1 MLCMRVSSIKLI
13 SLFRF
18 LSCFFPSSLHIV
30 NLVMEGEC
38 RCEGVNKDFPA
49 GSVMRKFVKATFP
62 VAGRAYRLKKILW
75 ERYNNN
81 YHQRRAMFEAEE
93 CETKDP
99 VVVKFFLEADSFMR
113 EDESGKR
120 SMKVNATELSRN
132 ECKIWRILSDTGY
145 TPKYYGKREMHQD
158 LTFEN
163 PGGYLWI
170 LVLGHYP
177 TFSLADAPLFLNA
190 DELPRIKKQMLDMA
204 VKFNK
209 NGLDYVGVS
218 FLKFDPESRRVYA
231 TDFEYFSETEVRD
244 DPLAAKNSAARW
256 VSVVMDA
263 LRAGVEEIR
272 GLSPMDVYIGFG
284 DYGSDSD

>member
-1 MLCMRVSSIKLI
+1 
-13 SLFRF
+13 
-18 LSCFFPSSLHIV
+18 
-30 NLVMEGEC
+30 MESEC

-81 YHQRRAMFEAEE
+81 YHQRRAMLEAEE

-99 VVVKFFLEADSFMR
+99 VVVKFFLEYVSVLSHASLVTNFIDNRADSFMR

-120 SMKVNATELSRN
+120 SMKVNATELFRN
-132 ECKIWRILSDTGY
+132 ECKIWRILSDTGN

-177 TFSLADAPLFLNA
+177 TFSLADAPLILNA

-209 NGLDYVGVS
+209 HGLDYVGVS

-263 LRAGVEEIR
+263 LRAGVQEIR